1 MRKFPTRDLLT
12 LLLLAAL
19 LWLTRGVAL
28 DRYVTIDESK
38 WVIRSGNF
46 YHALATGQLEYTFQ
60 RAHPGV
66 TVMWAGAAGYL
77 LRFPE
82 YASEVP
88 GQFERINS
96 ALDRFLRAN
105 GHQPLEILAA
115 GRAFVLLINTVVLGG
130 AFLYARRLLGYWPAL
145 LGAALILFDPFAAA
159 HSRFLHPDS
168 LLSGFMLLSL
178 LAFLD
183 FLLRGRRLL
192 PLIVSGVAAGLALL
206 TKTPAIFLLP
216 LVGLCS
222 LVVTLSEFRDTRQ
235 SAEPQSVI
243 AWRGWLR
250 RLFSP
255 LLGWLAV
262 AALVCLLLWPSLWV
276 QPGETF
282 ARMLDVNAEYAGDG
296 HTSPT
301 FFAGDILLG
310 DPGPLFYPITYLWRS
325 TPVTLL
331 GLLLA
336 LVAAALR
343 WPLLRERR
351 VRLVALLL
359 GLHALFFVIFMNLG
373 AKKFDRYLLPV
384 YMPLDL
390 LAGIG
395 WASAAFWI
403 RDFKFTRLGPRAY
416 FRKSKIVNRKWT
428 TVWLIVPIA
437 LQAFLS
443 LVTFP
448 YYLSY
453 YNPLLGGANRAPEV
467 MQIGW
472 GEGLDQAARYLN
484 TEIPDAA
491 TNSATDNTPVV
502 SWYLLG
508 PFNYIYSGRAENIS
522 RFWQADYSVL
532 YRQQWQ
538 RLRPSRRFL
547 AYFDQLTPLQTFS
560 LNGIDYASVYD
571 MRLDDTRTDEASE
584 QPANFMV
591 QWGDALR
598 LVHYELF
605 AGTFSPG
612 EVYDFK
618 FDIDKHAPLE
628 ENLNL
633 LLRIVHENGYVLL
646 HEEGFPNDE
655 ATGEL
660 PLDALIEENMRLR
673 VPSDAPPG
681 LYRIEMSFYSPQT
694 LDRLPVTSVATSA
707 LLAEPYVL
715 DYLVVGEAEP
725 HASEPLDPVAQLGNA
740 IQLSGVDFLA
750 ENGEVAAEETSYRPG
765 EQVHVRLYWRATD
778 FVRADYTGFVH
789 LVGAD
794 GLIAQRDQ
802 PPLAGFLPTSYWA
815 SGLALADD
823 YTFEIPSDAP
833 PGEYAL
839 HAGLY
844 NLDTLERLP
853 VTRDGELV
861 GDSMVIATITV
872 E

>member
-1 MRKFPTRDLLT
+1 MRKFPTRDALT
-12 LLLLAAL
+12 LLAVVLV
-19 LWLTRGVAL
+19 LWLTRGAAL

-96 ALDRFLRAN
+96 ALDDFLRAN
-105 GHQPLEILAA
+105 GHEPLEILVA
-115 GRAFVLLINTVVLGG
+115 GRAVVLLINTLVLGG
-130 AFLYARRLLGYWPAL
+130 AFLFARRLLSYWPAL
-145 LGAALILFDPFAAA
+145 VGTALILFDPFAAA

-183 FLLRGRRLL
+183 FLLRGRKPL
-192 PLIVSGVAAGLALL
+192 PLVISGVAAGLALL

-222 LVVTLSEFRDTRQ
+222 LLVTLSEFYGARQ
-235 SAEPQSVI
+235 AVEPKSVTS
-243 AWRGWLR
+243 WPGWLR
-250 RLFSP
+250 RLFAP
-255 LLGWLAV
+255 LLGWLAI
-262 AALVCLLLWPSLWV
+262 AALLCLLLWPSLWV
-276 QPGETF
+276 QPVETF
-282 ARMLDVNAEYAGDG
+282 ARMLDVNAEYAEDG

-301 FFAGDILLG
+301 FFDGEILLG
-310 DPGPLFYPITYLWRS
+310 DPGPLFYPRTYLWRS
-325 TPVTLL
+325 TPTTLL
-331 GLLLA
+331 GLLLV
-336 LVAAALR
+336 LVATAAR

-359 GLHALFFVIFMNLG
+359 GLHAIFFVIFMNLG

-403 RDFKFTRLGPRAY
+403 LNFGWRNAAWQTMLLP
-416 FRKSKIVNRKWT
+416 KSKIRNLNWVA
-428 TVWLIVPIA
+428 VLLIIPIA
-437 LQAFLS
+437 LQAFPS
-443 LVTFP
+443 LATFP

-453 YNPLLGGANRAPEV
+453 YNPLLGGAARAPDV

-484 TEIPDAA
+484 EELDEA
-491 TNSATDNTPVV
+491 TRDEATVA

-532 YRQQWQ
+532 YRQQQQ
-538 RLRPSRRFL
+538 RLRPSRRFV
-547 AYFDQLTPLQTFS
+547 AHFEEMTPLQTFT
-560 LNGIDYASVYD
+560 LNGIDYASLY
-571 MRLDDTRTDEASE
+571 DTRE
-584 QPANFMV
+584 QTAEFLV
-591 QWGDALR
+591 QWRDALQ

-605 AGTFSPG
+605 AGEFVAG
-612 EVYDFK
+612 ETYDLVLEVLK
-618 FDIDKHAPLE
+618 RAPLD
-628 ENLNL
+628 ENLNWIVQ
-633 LLRIVHENGYVLL
+633 IVHENGFVLL
-646 HEEGFPNDE
+646 REEGFPNGE

-660 PLDALIEENMRLR
+660 PLDALIEAGLRIR
-673 VPSDAPPG
+673 VPLDAPTG
-681 LYRIEMSFYSPQT
+681 LYRIELSFYSPQT
-694 LDRLPVTSVATSA
+694 LDRLPVTSVATGA

-715 DYLVVGEAEP
+715 DYLVIGETALE
-725 HASEPLDPVAQLGNA
+725 ANQPLDPAAELGDA
-740 IQLSGVDFLA
+740 IQLVGVDFLA
-750 ENGEVAAEETSYRPG
+750 ENDEVAAERTSYQPG
-765 EQVHVRLYWRATD
+765 GSVRVRLHWRATD
-778 FVRADYTGFVH
+778 FVHADYTGFVH
-789 LVGAD
+789 LVDAE
-794 GLIAQRDQ
+794 GLIAQHDQ
-802 PPLAGFLPTSYWA
+802 PPLAGFLPTSYW
-815 SGLALADD
+815 SPGLALADD
-823 YTFEIPSDAP
+823 YAIGIPVDTP

-844 NLDTLERLP
+844 DLDTLERLP
-853 VTRDGELV
+853 ITRGGEPV
-861 GDSMVIATITV
+861 GDSFVVATLTV